1 MKHYKLLENLEMEK
15 MFNDL
20 INEKLSHLASSPNGN
35 GTNNNLSNSTNLD
48 MVKNLTTSLFSKYYK
63 II

>member
-20 INEKLSHLASSPNGN
+20 MNEKLSQLASSPNGN
-35 GTNNNLSNSTNLD
+35 GTINNLSNSSNLD
-48 MVKNLTTSLFSKYYK
+48 VVKNLTTSLFSKF
-63 II
+63 